1 VWYRF
6 AKLIFAQNFETKLKE
21 KQVPE
26 EVIEF
31 VKNVSDNE
39 LRGRM
44 IATLFTNPQATID
57 DLENVQVK
65 EKAEIDP
72 VQKIGEML
80 ERHGVDVE
88 YNKDIL
94 RYLIKRDPL
103 LISYRY
109 NPPGERILLKD
120 INNKKKDI
128 VYYEKDLESFLTDL
142 HAWNSYFKEEEKKIK
157 RQERDQDQ
165 DQILNFSEKKIVV
178 HECRTVQDC
187 IKWGAGTNWCNC
199 QPGNTTF
206 FYERLNY
213 ESTPFIIFDGF
224 KEEDDVTRRVQL
236 DFDNRGNEF
245 NDLRNRGR
253 RNDIK
258 GYKDIEEYLTYL
270 ASKGV
275 DTSIFKKRPW
285 EPNEKEDLKKY
296 GRENKSYDWFNKLSK
311 EEKLKYISYN
321 NELTN
326 EQFDSIV
333 NAAYAEELLKPYV
346 QTGETIPL
354 YQYNQ
359 LNSDLKSTFRRYRK
373 IAINGLITTYK
384 DDLDELVEHAEET
397 EDWLLVEK
405 LLSENIIT
413 KEKDIKELLG
423 MLLKSDNLSDEFI
436 DKYKGYFT
444 ENVWKDIVSYKLNN
458 DTLDDNFIDKYKG
471 YFTEN
476 VWKYIVSAK
485 LHNGTLDENFK
496 NNYSEYI
503 ASVLPT
509 LPWKDIVSY
518 KLRFGT
524 LDENFEHNYSEYITS
539 VLPTLPWKHIV
550 SYKLSFDTLDENFI
564 DKYKGYFSNNVWR
577 EIVYTKLS
585 TNTLDENFIDKYKG
599 YFTENDWKDIVSKKL
614 RTNTLDDNFID
625 ICKDHLDWDYITR
638 FKLENNTLDG
648 NFIDKYKDYLDWDY
662 YTVFSLEWLLYDS
675 EENGEILSVQLPSG
689 QSVGLEDAWIYYI
702 EQFEFKD
709 YLNWEMIAKTIF
721 ENNFSED
728 FKTKFFEKFKQYLPT
743 QN

>member
-1 VWYRF
+1 MWYRF
-6 AKLIFAQNFETKLKE
+6 AKLIIAALNDELNKLLN
-21 KQVPE
+21 QGVQP
-26 EVIEF
+26 EVIDF
-31 VKNVSDNE
+31 IRNSPDNLKGLRFNHLKNN
-39 LRGRM
+39 L
-44 IATLFTNPQATID
+44 NATIA

-128 VYYEKDLESFLTDL
+128 VYYEKDLESFLTHL

-157 RQERDQDQ
+157 RQERDQ

-187 IKWGAGTNWCNC
+187 IKWGAGTSWCNC
-199 QPGNTTF
+199 APGNTTF
-206 FYERLNY
+206 LRERLNY

-236 DFDNRGNEF
+236 DFDNNGNEF
-245 NDLRNRGR
+245 NDLRNLGR

-258 GYKDIEEYLTYL
+258 GYNNIYEYLTYL

-285 EPNEKEDLKKY
+285 EPNEKEDLRKF

-359 LNSDLKSTFRRYRK
+359 LNSDLKSTFRHYRK

-384 DDLDELVEHAEET
+384 DDLDELVGHAEET

-405 LLSENIIT
+405 LLNENIIT
-413 KEKDIKELLG
+413 EEKDIKELL
-423 MLLKSDNLSDEFI
+423 
-436 DKYKGYFT
+436 
-444 ENVWKDIVSYKLNN
+444 
-458 DTLDDNFIDKYKG
+458 
-471 YFTEN
+471 
-476 VWKYIVSAK
+476 A
-485 LHNGTLDENFK
+485 
-496 NNYSEYI
+496 
-503 ASVLPT
+503 A
-509 LPWKDIVSY
+509 
-518 KLRFGT
+518 R
-524 LDENFEHNYSEYITS
+524 
-539 VLPTLPWKHIV
+539 
-550 SYKLSFDTLDENFI
+550 
-564 DKYKGYFSNNVWR
+564 
-577 EIVYTKLS
+577 
-585 TNTLDENFIDKYKG
+585 
-599 YFTENDWKDIVSKKL
+599 
-614 RTNTLDDNFID
+614 
-625 ICKDHLDWDYITR
+625 
-638 FKLENNTLDG
+638 
-648 NFIDKYKDYLDWDY
+648 
-662 YTVFSLEWLLYDS
+662 
-675 EENGEILSVQLPSG
+675 
-689 QSVGLEDAWIYYI
+689 
-702 EQFEFKD
+702 
-709 YLNWEMIAKTIF
+709 
-721 ENNFSED
+721 
-728 FKTKFFEKFKQYLPT
+728 QYHK
-743 QN
+743 